1 MRMSMMTKMN
11 DSGYVYADRITPIYV
26 EVDNAELQFDLT
38 VESESYECLHIIT
51 IQN

>member
-11 DSGYVYADRITPIYV
+11 DSGYVYADNITPIYV

>member
-1 MRMSMMTKMN
+1 MNMMMTKKIN
-11 DSGYVYADRITPIYV
+11 DSGYVYDNTPIYV

>member
-1 MRMSMMTKMN
+1 MN
-11 DSGYVYADRITPIYV
+11 DSGYVYDNTPIYV
-26 EVDNAELQFDLT
+26 EVDNELQFDLT